1 MVRIH
6 RTLKAVALGMAII
19 SSSAIAQ
26 SGSSASL
33 VHTVSVTVPPRVKIQ
48 VRSAQ
53 SIGSFGGGASAN
65 STTQGIAV
73 SIAATR
79 SWVLSSGNVTVAS
92 GGLASDPRSA
102 EVMLN
107 TSRAASASR
116 ADSARP
122 PVVLTI
128 SAP

>member
-6 RTLKAVALGMAII
+6 RILKAVALGMAII
-19 SSSAIAQ
+19 SSSAFAQ
-26 SGSSASL
+26 SGSSMSL

-53 SIGSFGGGASAN
+53 VAGSFASRALAN
-65 STTQGIAV
+65 PTTEGIAV

-79 SWVLSSGNVTVAS
+79 AWVLSSGNVTVAS

-102 EVMLN
+102 QVMLN
-107 TSRAASASR
+107 ASR
-116 ADSARP
+116 APSASDSARRP
-122 PVVLTI
+122 IVLTI